1 MFCYNPAFKLTLKVA
16 TMKKG
21 IHPEYVPCKVT
32 CVTSGKEI
40 EVLSTKPQLRIDI
53 SSFCHPFYTGSDKIA
68 DATGRVEKFRQKYN
82 LK

>member
-1 MFCYNPAFKLTLKVA
+1 MILNCFIFKWKRFI
-16 TMKKG
+16 MKMG

-40 EVLSTKPQLRIDI
+40 EVMSVKPELRIDI
-53 SSFCHPFYTGSDKIA
+53 SSFCHPFYTGSDKVVDTA
-68 DATGRVEKFRQKYN
+68 GRVEKFKQRYN

>member
-1 MFCYNPAFKLTLKVA
+1 
-16 TMKKG
+16 
-21 IHPEYVPCKVT
+21 CKVT